1 MWCIMEYLDYGV
13 NDRVFQAI
21 HGPFVTHSEAIDA
34 CIILENRAMIP
45 RYCVI
50 SLMSSPDNI

>member
-21 HGPFVTHSEAIDA
+21 HGPFAKHSEAIDA
-34 CIILENRAMIP
+34 CVRIEDRAMI
-45 RYCVI
+45 RRHCVI